1 MLAITL
7 LISVTLASA
16 YFTVYSLFIHPLS
29 KIPGPKLFA
38 LSKWRLA
45 WEDYS
50 GRRTR
55 TIHSLHEQFG
65 PAVRI
70 GPNDVHFNSLAS
82 LKKIYGAGSGFE
94 RTSFYRMFDAYG
106 RQNLFTFADTK
117 RHGDRKKLLANAY
130 SKSSIVHGTTARH
143 LDRLV
148 RDYLDLL
155 RTLDGRPNDAFETL
169 HYFSIDAITNFLY
182 GSNMGGTTAMKGNKG
197 HRALLNDIHDPSR
210 RTLTWFGVHLPGLT
224 KWLYSRSGLL
234 ELLMRP
240 LLPMK
245 RPTTYTGIRAHALQA
260 MKTACASAK
269 SDGTL
274 SSETSDTIIEK
285 LLKHRAGE
293 KASGRDLT
301 LDDLDVA
308 SECADHLL
316 AGIDTTA
323 DTLMFLFWA
332 LSLPEHQN
340 LQAKLIEEVK
350 SAAMDLTETESLSPA
365 AADKLP
371 YLNAVIKETLRLY
384 APLPASEPRCMPYA
398 DTVIDGYTI
407 PAGTVVSCSPYSLH
421 RNPEVFPE
429 PLKFIPQRWL
439 GERNPEAD
447 RWFWAFSS
455 GGKMCIGIH
464 LAMAEMT
471 SLVAAVYQ
479 RYTTSLAPGFE
490 HTSPAITSRVELFY
504 DETQPNFAEHK
515 CLLLFKK
522 QA

>member
-7 LISVTLASA
+7 SISVVIGIA

-29 KIPGPKLFA
+29 SVPGPKLFA
-38 LSKWRLA
+38 LTKWRPA
-45 WEDYS
+45 WEDYR

-55 TIHSLHEQFG
+55 TIHSLHEQCG

-70 GPNDVHFNSLAS
+70 GPNDVHFDSLAS

-130 SKSSIVHGTTARH
+130 SKSSIVHGTAAKH

-148 RDYLDLL
+148 RDYLNLL
-155 RTLDGRPNDAFETL
+155 GTLDGRPNDAFETL
-169 HYFSIDAITNFLY
+169 HFFSIDAITNFLY
-182 GSNMGGTTAMKGNKG
+182 GPNMGGTAATSGHQGN
-197 HRALLNDIHDPSR
+197 RALLDDIHDPSR
-210 RTLTWFGVHLPGLT
+210 RRLTWFGIHMPALT
-224 KWLYSRSGLL
+224 KWLYSKTGLL
-234 ELLMRP
+234 EVLMRP

-260 MKTACASAK
+260 MKTACASPK
-269 SDGTL
+269 ND
-274 SSETSDTIIEK
+274 SSFSPETADTIIQK

-293 KASGRDLT
+293 NKYGSNREI
-301 LDDLDVA
+301 DDLDVA

-323 DTLMFLFWA
+323 DTLMFLFWT
-332 LSLPEHQN
+332 LSLPEHQD
-340 LQAKLIEEVK
+340 LQTQLIEEIK
-350 SAAMDLTETESLSPA
+350 SATKDLTDAESLSPA
-365 AADKLP
+365 AADRLP
-371 YLNAVIKETLRLY
+371 YLNAVIKESLRLY

-407 PAGTVVSCSPYSLH
+407 PAGTVVSCSAYSLH
-421 RNPEVFPE
+421 RNPEVFPQ

-439 GERNPEAD
+439 GVKNPEAD

-455 GGKMCIGIH
+455 GGRMCIGI
-464 LAMAEMT
+464 
-471 SLVAAVYQ
+471 Q
-479 RYTTSLAPGFE
+479 
-490 HTSPAITSRVELFY
+490 
-504 DETQPNFAEHK
+504 
-515 CLLLFKK
+515 
-522 QA
+522 

>member
-1 MLAITL
+1 MLAFTL
-7 LISVTLASA
+7 LFSVALASA
-16 YFTVYSLFIHPLS
+16 YLIVYNLFVNPLS
-29 KIPGPKLFA
+29 KVPGPKLFA
-38 LSKWRLA
+38 LTKWRLA
-45 WEDYS
+45 WEDYR
-50 GRRTR
+50 GQRTR
-55 TIHSLHEQFG
+55 TIHSLHERFG

-70 GPNDVHFNSLAS
+70 GPNDVHFNSFAA

-130 SKSSIVHGTTARH
+130 SKSSIVHGAAAQH

-197 HRALLNDIHDPSR
+197 HRALLDDIHDPSR
-210 RTLTWFGVHLPGLT
+210 RTLTWFGVHLPLLT
-224 KWLYSRSGLL
+224 KWLYSRAGLVEIL
-234 ELLMRP
+234 TRP

-260 MKTACASAK
+260 MKTACASTK

-285 LLKHRAGE
+285 LLKHRAGD
-293 KASGRDLT
+293 GRNLEM
-301 LDDLDVA
+301 DDLDVA

-350 SAAMDLTETESLSPA
+350 LAAIDLTEAESLSLA
-365 AADKLP
+365 AADRLP
-371 YLNAVIKETLRLY
+371 YLSAVIKETLRLY

-398 DTVIDGYTI
+398 DTVIEGYAI

-429 PLKFIPQRWL
+429 PLKFMPQRWL
-439 GERNPEAD
+439 GERNAEAE

-455 GGKMCIGIH
+455 GGRMCIGIH

-504 DETQPNFAEHK
+504 DETQPKVAEHK
-515 CLLLFKK
+515 CLLCFKK
-522 QA
+522 QT